1 MSPFTWNIT
10 FASVFHQASVSFR
23 CMKTPHPPSRE
34 LAVTPSV
41 AIRALVVGHIG
52 WRWIL
57 LPYAIG
63 NGPHH
68 PEGILRVAN
77 CAMIALR
84 FDFQVGAGPFEWL
97 IAIVVFAIAPFPIP
111 AGVEFHGTAPAIL
124 VADHRRNREPE
135 ALCRKP
141 ERLAVKVGVPGV
153 HRSIRRGEY
162 LHQARPDLGERWFA
176 SKLGIGDA
184 GDFRGFARHG
194 DIWFAERVIHHL
206 AVLIDDGNLD
216 DLAVA

>member
-1 MSPFTWNIT
+1 MGGEGGEGMWPCNWDINFG
-10 FASVFHQASVSFR
+10 SVFHEASVSFR

-52 WRWIL
+52 WRGIL

-84 FDFQVGAGPFEWL
+84 FDFQVSAGAFEWV
-97 IAIVVFAIAPFPIP
+97 IAIVVFCTAPFPIP
-111 AGVEFHGTAPAIL
+111 AGVEVQCTAPVIL
-124 VADHRRNREPE
+124 A
-135 ALCRKP
+135 
-141 ERLAVKVGVPGV
+141 
-153 HRSIRRGEY
+153 
-162 LHQARPDLGERWFA
+162 
-176 SKLGIGDA
+176 
-184 GDFRGFARHG
+184 
-194 DIWFAERVIHHL
+194 
-206 AVLIDDGNLD
+206 
-216 DLAVA
+216 

>member
-1 MSPFTWNIT
+1 MGGEGGEGMWPCNWDIT

-97 IAIVVFAIAPFPIP
+97 IAMVAFAFGSLRILRWL
-111 AGVEFHGTAPAIL
+111 ECLGTTP
-124 VADHRRNREPE
+124 
-135 ALCRKP
+135 
-141 ERLAVKVGVPGV
+141 
-153 HRSIRRGEY
+153 ST
-162 LHQARPDLGERWFA
+162 
-176 SKLGIGDA
+176 
-184 GDFRGFARHG
+184 
-194 DIWFAERVIHHL
+194 
-206 AVLIDDGNLD
+206 
-216 DLAVA
+216 